1 MQIMSGSVAGDIKFW
16 DIRLTSSTR
25 TLEIQR
31 SPMTAFAGH
40 PRIPVLATGS
50 HDQFIKILTLDGDT
64 LNVKRYHEVFRGTA
78 QRIGPVSCLA
88 FHPKKLLL
96 AAGFTDEFLSIYS
109 PMSSWCGIL
118 TLTWLFL
125 VYGGYSAISK
135 QIIILERPDFIR
147 IACDTTHRWHNSVPL
162 FRHFTVGHKN
172 ID

>member
-1 MQIMSGSVAGDIKFW
+1 MLLMHAAAWRGIKSKNLNFFLICSCFFFIQIMSGSVAGDIKFW

-88 FHPKKLLL
+88 FHPNKLLL

-109 PMSSWCGIL
+109 PMS
-118 TLTWLFL
+118 F
-125 VYGGYSAISK
+125 
-135 QIIILERPDFIR
+135 
-147 IACDTTHRWHNSVPL
+147 
-162 FRHFTVGHKN
+162 
-172 ID
+172 